1 MQGPLLQLGCTLA
14 VLLGLYGFYCHWEAR
29 RVALA
34 EAFRRVERNR
44 GGSTQEASAYRA
56 RSRWALLGCS
66 ALIGSALISAL

>member
-1 MQGPLLQLGCTLA
+1 MQGSLVPAGITLA

-34 EAFRRVERNR
+34 AAFRRAERER
-44 GGSTQEASAYRA
+44 GEESAYRS

-66 ALIGSALISAL
+66 ALIGTALVYAL